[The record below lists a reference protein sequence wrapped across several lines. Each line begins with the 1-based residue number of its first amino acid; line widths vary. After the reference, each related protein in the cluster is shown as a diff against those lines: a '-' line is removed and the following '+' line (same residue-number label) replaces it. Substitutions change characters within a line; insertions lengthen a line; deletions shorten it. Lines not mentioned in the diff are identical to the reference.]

1 MAKPMTDEEIRRE
14 LDVCDGAQL
23 HPYFTEGTKQGFVV
37 MAKDEDDPEPWM
49 VASIECF
56 IGEDKS
62 GEAHATAIAHALNG
76 YPAALRE
83 VLRLRARLAEVQWNG
98 DDSQCVFGCGHD
110 RHDMHHH
117 ASCDY
122 NTFGTEE
129 VE

>member
-1 MAKPMTDEEIRRE
+1 MDKPMTDEEIRRE
-14 LDVCDGAQL
+14 LDVCEKATEPPIVRKGCHVGRKASWAPGGVSDFGA
-23 HPYFTEGTKQGFVV
+23 F
-37 MAKDEDDPEPWM
+37 
-49 VASIECF
+49 SIEADAVF
-56 IGEDKS
+56 YQ
-62 GEAHATAIAHALNG
+62 HARTG